1 MDKKIK
7 CDKLLYI
14 DRKILIAEDEPKLLK
29 ALVHIFELNNYVVD
43 GVLNGEDAYNY
54 ALTNDYDGLILDI
67 MMPKMDG
74 LEVIKK
80 LRENNIKTPALFL
93 TAKTEVYQ
101 RVEGLDAG
109 ADDYLSKPFYTKE
122 LLARVRAMMR
132 RKDNYTP
139 NILSFNHVKLNP
151 STFEIIYDNNKQTL
165 STKEYQVLELLFT
178 KPKIIVPTEKFITH
192 IWGWDTNVDTS
203 VVWVHISN
211 IRKKLESINAPIIIK
226 FIRSAGYM
234 LEEVN
239 ND

>member
-1 MDKKIK
+1 M
-7 CDKLLYI
+7 
-14 DRKILIAEDEPKLLK
+14 KILIAEDEPKLLK
-29 ALVHIFELNNYVVD
+29 ALVRIFELNNYIVD

-151 STFEIIYDNNKQTL
+151 STFDIIYKENKQTL

-234 LEEVN
+234 LEELN

>member
-1 MDKKIK
+1 MVNTNS
-7 CDKLLYI
+7 Y
-14 DRKILIAEDEPKLLK
+14 
-29 ALVHIFELNNYVVD
+29 NN
-43 GVLNGEDAYNY
+43 
-54 ALTNDYDGLILDI
+54 
-67 MMPKMDG
+67 
-74 LEVIKK
+74 
-80 LRENNIKTPALFL
+80 
-93 TAKTEVYQ
+93 
-101 RVEGLDAG
+101 
-109 ADDYLSKPFYTKE
+109 YLSKPFYTKE

>member
-1 MDKKIK
+1 M
-7 CDKLLYI
+7 
-14 DRKILIAEDEPKLLK
+14 KILIAEDEPKLLK

>member
-1 MDKKIK
+1 M
-7 CDKLLYI
+7 
-14 DRKILIAEDEPKLLK
+14 KILIAEDEPKLLK

-234 LEEVN
+234 LEELN